1 MSREFLI
8 FCFWCFLACVFGIG
22 WYAKKAVDDIR
33 ADEEKKLARARAEDR
48 QALWDANM
56 SESERLFEG
65 GVRDA
70 LDG

>member
-8 FCFWCFLACVFGIG
+8 FCFWFFVVCVFLIG
-22 WYAKKAVDDIR
+22 WFSKKACDDIR
-33 ADEEKKLARARAEDR
+33 ADEEKKLARAKIESR

-65 GVRDA
+65 VK
-70 LDG
+70 